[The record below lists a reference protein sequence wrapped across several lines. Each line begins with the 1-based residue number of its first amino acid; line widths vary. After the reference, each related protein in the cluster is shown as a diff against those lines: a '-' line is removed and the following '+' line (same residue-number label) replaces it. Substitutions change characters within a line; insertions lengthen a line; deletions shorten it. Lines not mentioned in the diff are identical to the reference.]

1 MRTEVPQHSYRL
13 LLTGGLLST
22 EQSLLPLQ
30 KPPQFVHENA
40 NKLQLVPESVLHYWR
55 RLPPAAQDLTV
66 ISQLYNNLVC
76 NCQRL
81 QGKKKKL
88 SMKMPT
94 DCFYH
99 VPSIKKW
106 YIHMIIMNIWSTQIS
121 THQWWRYRTAPMMCN
136 WTAGDWSDFPV
147 RSWLIQYWSMGETG
161 PMCRP
166 NQIGCDFFAE
176 VNAINLFDWK
186 SHEQTCANYNER
198 EGKTSSWI
206 KYIFSYNGIMPIRF
220 HEGALSLQWSR
231 VLASA
236 CSGGMDKA
244 TWGAAW

>member
-1 MRTEVPQHSYRL
+1 MSFGTMPQARPPWEPRC
-13 LLTGGLLST
+13 LST
-22 EQSLLPLQ
+22 ATGCFSRVGCWALSRACYPCR
-30 KPPQFVHENA
+30 N
-40 NKLQLVPESVLHYWR
+40 LH
-55 RLPPAAQDLTV
+55 
-66 ISQLYNNLVC
+66 N
-76 NCQRL
+76 
-81 QGKKKKL
+81 L

-166 NQIGCDFFAE
+166 NQIGCDFFVE